1 MEERLQKILAAAG
14 IASRR
19 KVEELIR
26 EHRVTV
32 NGKVAELGDKADPQK
47 DHIKLDGKLV
57 TSSEPKI
64 YILMNKPR
72 GVITSVTDP
81 EGRPTVM
88 DMIPGVKVRVFP
100 VGRLDFH
107 SEGLLIL
114 TNDGELANKLMH
126 PSSKL
131 PKTYIVKVKEPLGES
146 EIELLR
152 NGVYLDD
159 GKTAPAVVNKV
170 KRATGEWIEITIHE
184 GRNRQV
190 RRMFERVG
198 HLPQRLKRVSI
209 GPIKI
214 GNMKASETR
223 IMTEEEVSALRKA
236 VGAQRAGRNKT
247 K

>member
-1 MEERLQKILAAAG
+1 MERLQKILAAAG
-14 IASRR
+14 VASRR
-19 KVEELIR
+19 AVEEMIR
-26 EHRVTV
+26 EGRVTV
-32 NGKVAELGDKADPQK
+32 NGRVAELGEKADPSK

-57 TSSEPKI
+57 TSVEPKL

-72 GVITSVTDP
+72 GVITSVSDP

-88 DMIPGVKVRVFP
+88 DMIPGVKMRVFP

-131 PKTYIVKVKEPLGES
+131 PKTYIVKVKEPLGDA
-146 EIELLR
+146 EIERLR
-152 NGVYLDD
+152 TGVYLDD

-170 KRATGEWIEITIHE
+170 KRAAGEWVEITIHE

-209 GPIKI
+209 GPVKI

-223 IMTEEEVSALRKA
+223 IMTMEEVSALRKA
-236 VGAQRAGRNKT
+236 VGAQQAGRNKT

>member
-1 MEERLQKILAAAG
+1 MERLQKILAAAG
-14 IASRR
+14 VASRR
-19 KVEELIR
+19 AVEEMIR
-26 EHRVTV
+26 EGRVTV
-32 NGKVAELGDKADPQK
+32 NGRVAELGEKADPSK

-57 TSSEPKI
+57 TSVEPKL

-72 GVITSVTDP
+72 GVITSVSDP

-88 DMIPGVKVRVFP
+88 DMIPGVKMRVFP

-131 PKTYIVKVKEPLGES
+131 PKTYIVKVKEPLGDA
-146 EIELLR
+146 EIEKLR
-152 NGVYLDD
+152 TGVYLDD

-170 KRATGEWIEITIHE
+170 KRAAGEWVEITIHE

-209 GPIKI
+209 GPVKI

-223 IMTEEEVSALRKA
+223 IMTMEEVSALRKA
-236 VGAQRAGRNKT
+236 VGAQQAGRNKT